1 MVGQCSLNLILI
13 MTGKCSYHPLSM
25 KLLFPANEDH
35 NRKKNIA
42 ENTVEINRDPI
53 IGIQE
58 PVDAF
63 ITKQPNLRLR
73 EH

>member
-1 MVGQCSLNLILI
+1 
-13 MTGKCSYHPLSM
+13 M
-25 KLLFPANEDH
+25 KTITEK
-35 NRKKNIA
+35 KKNIA

-63 ITKQPNLRLR
+63 ITKLPNLRLR
-73 EH
+73 EHWDKGAERL

>member
-1 MVGQCSLNLILI
+1 
-13 MTGKCSYHPLSM
+13 M
-25 KLLFPANEDH
+25 KTITE
-35 NRKKNIA
+35 KNIA
-42 ENTVEINRDPI
+42 ENTVEINRDLI

-73 EH
+73 EHWDKGAER